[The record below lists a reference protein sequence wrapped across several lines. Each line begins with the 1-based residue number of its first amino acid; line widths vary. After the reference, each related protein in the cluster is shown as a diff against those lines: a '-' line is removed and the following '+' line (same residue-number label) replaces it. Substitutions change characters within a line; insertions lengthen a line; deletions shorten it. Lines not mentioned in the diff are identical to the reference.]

1 MWEIVQ
7 QDEPITK
14 KQEDSIKGLAGR
26 QDQKMNNSKK
36 KKFIVIQIDALPYSI
51 IKRFL
56 AKGSCRFM
64 RKLIKKEGY
73 HLHKYNCGIPTGTS
87 FVQAG
92 IMYNDNSMIPGF
104 RFIDKK
110 AKQFISFGI
119 PSSARYAED
128 RFFSKKKGILEGGS
142 SYSNCY
148 TGGAKRS
155 VMTASTLTKEMRAK
169 HHKKG
174 VRWLFLLFYPTSTAR
189 ILYYTAAELLI
200 EAMGILTHPFVRLFT
215 KKRAIFGFR
224 IPIRK
229 FIVNVGLAEI
239 VTLGVIRDIK
249 EGIPKIYANYMNFDD
264 IAHLRRPNSLASYFI
279 VRALDRRAKRIYKHA
294 KGKYDFYIMSDH
306 GQVDAVPF
314 KVLQGME
321 LKEFVHKC
329 AKVKEFAMPKE
340 KKKEQSLV
348 AAVRKQTASLIKYIF
363 FPVTEDQKY
372 RFNFKDK
379 DAIFIA
385 DSCSLAQ
392 IYFNHSKERL
402 EQNQIEKK
410 YPNLI
415 EKLANNKYIGAV
427 MVKQGSNMILINGKN
442 RIIIS
447 KSSAK
452 IKGNNFLK
460 KYGNDKLL
468 IKQLREFSKLKFVG
482 DIVLFG
488 RYENGLAV
496 SFIDHV
502 GAHNGI
508 GGDMSWP
515 FFLSKE
521 KHDFSKTTNAKDL
534 HKIFKEYQ

>member
-1 MWEIVQ
+1 
-7 QDEPITK
+7 
-14 KQEDSIKGLAGR
+14 
-26 QDQKMNNSKK
+26 MNNSKK
-36 KKFIVIQIDALPYSI
+36 KKFIVIQIDALPHSI
-51 IKRFL
+51 VKRFL
-56 AKGSCRFM
+56 DKGSCRFM
-64 RKLIKKEGY
+64 RKLMKKKGY
-73 HLHKYNCGIPTGTS
+73 KLHKYNCGIPTGTAH
-87 FVQAG
+87 VQAG

-110 AKQFISFGI
+110 AKQFISFGS
-119 PSSARYAED
+119 PPRARYAEK

-148 TGGAKRS
+148 SGGAKRS
-155 VMTASTLTKEMRAK
+155 VMTVSTLTKEMRAK
-169 HHKKG
+169 YQRKG
-174 VRWLFLLFYPTSTAR
+174 IRWFFLFFNPISTAR
-189 ILYYTAAELLI
+189 VLYYTAAELLI
-200 EAMGILTHPFVRLFT
+200 EAMCILTHPFVRLVT

-224 IPIRK
+224 IPVRK
-229 FIVNVGLAEI
+229 FIFNVGLAEI
-239 VTLGVIRDIK
+239 VTTGVIRDIK
-249 EGIPKIYANYMNFDD
+249 EGIPKIYANYINFDD
-264 IAHLRRPNSLASYFI
+264 IGHLRRPNSLASYFI

-306 GQVDAVPF
+306 GQVDAIPF
-314 KVLQGME
+314 KALQGME
-321 LKEFVHKC
+321 LKKFVNKC
-329 AKVKEFAMPKE
+329 AKVKEFGMPKE
-340 KKKEQSLV
+340 KKKEQSLIS
-348 AAVRKQTASLIKYIF
+348 AVRKQTTSLLKYIF
-363 FPVTEDQKY
+363 FPITEEQRY

-379 DAIFIA
+379 EAIFVV
-385 DSCSLAQ
+385 DSCSLAHV
-392 IYFNHSKERL
+392 YFNHSKERL

-410 YPNLI
+410 YPKLI
-415 EKLANNKYIGAV
+415 EKLANNKYIGIV
-427 MVKQGSNMILINGKN
+427 MVKQDSNIILINGKN
-442 RIIIS
+442 KITIT

-460 KYGNDKLL
+460 RYGNDNLL